1 MIDKQKMTQVIE
13 EALEGTPMFLVELK
27 ISRDNVVDVAIDSL
41 EGVTIDDCVSVNDAV
56 LAAFDRDEEDFEL
69 TVGSYSISDPFLV
82 KRQYEKNLG
91 NEVEVL
97 TGAGKKLCGT
107 LTELADDTFTITVP
121 TKVKVEGKKRPQ
133 VEDVAH
139 ELRYDEI
146 KYTKNIIKI

>member
-13 EALEGTPMFLVELK
+13 EALEGTPLFLVELK
-27 ISRDNVVDVAIDSL
+27 ISRDNVVEVAIDSM

-82 KRQYEKNLG
+82 KRQYEKNMG

-97 TGAGKKLCGT
+97 TGDGNKLRGVLAEAGD
-107 LTELADDTFTITVP
+107 ETFTVTVP
-121 TKVKVEGKKRPQ
+121 TKMKVEGKKRPEM
-133 VEDVAH
+133 VDVAH
-139 ELRYDEI
+139 TLKYDEI
-146 KYTKNIIKI
+146 KYTKNIIKF